1 MILPIDAEKAFDK
14 IQHPFLIKTLK
25 TVVIDGTFLSIF
37 KAIYEKTIA
46 NIIPDGETLGASPL
60 RSATRQGC
68 PLSPLL
74 FNIVPEV
81 LASAIRQQK
90 EIKDIQTGKEEVKL
104 SLFAD
109 DIIMQL
115 ENPRDSTPRLL
126 ELTAIWQ
133 CGRIQNQCPEN
144 SGISIH

>member
-1 MILPIDAEKAFDK
+1 MILPKDAEKAFDK
-14 IQHPFLIKTLK
+14 IQHPFLIKTLQSVGIEG
-25 TVVIDGTFLSIF
+25 TVLSIL
-37 KAIYEKTIA
+37 KAIYE
-46 NIIPDGETLGASPL
+46 NIVLNGETLGAYPL
-60 RSATRQGC
+60 RSGTRQGC

-74 FNIVPEV
+74 FNRVLEV

-90 EIKDIQTGKEEVKL
+90 ETKDIQSGKEEVKL